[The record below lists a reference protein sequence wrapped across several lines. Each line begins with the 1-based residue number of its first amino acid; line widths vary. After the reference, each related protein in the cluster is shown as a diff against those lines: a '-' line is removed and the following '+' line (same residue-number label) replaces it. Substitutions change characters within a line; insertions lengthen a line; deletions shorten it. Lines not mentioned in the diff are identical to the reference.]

1 MHKICAIYVNAEHI
15 LLFQH
20 GKDGCADEFEVE
32 QTKIRRLIMEKYE
45 RSAACRSRRQ
55 GGKHSGKKGSTR
67 KGGRRP
73 VHCRPQRFVWKQF
86 SCHCFRHT
94 AHSLQRVETS
104 YALAPCASILPA
116 ARSFFYFCSAG
127 NGARPARYAP
137 RIISEP
143 LPRQETCRPVASGL
157 CRCGALFEMLY
168 S

>member
-1 MHKICAIYVNAEHI
+1 MQSISSFLNTVKRDVRTSLKSNRRKSADSLWRNTNDLLPAETDDKAASTVEKREVP
-15 LLFQH
+15 
-20 GKDGCADEFEVE
+20 GKV
-32 QTKIRRLIMEKYE
+32 
-45 RSAACRSRRQ
+45 
-55 GGKHSGKKGSTR
+55 GGALSIAG
-67 KGGRRP
+67 
-73 VHCRPQRFVWKQF
+73 PQRFVWKQF